1 MASTKKTE
9 KRRRAEA
16 LVRKLESNEALLGRL
31 EAVMELVEG
40 GEPCSL
46 DEIEGKLIV
55 ELRKLGN
62 ESLGTWAQRREEE
75 VAEELSQQHGSLQQR
90 EKKRSTSTP
99 PSGGSK

>member
-1 MASTKKTE
+1 MALTKKTE

-16 LVRKLESNEALLGRL
+16 LVRKLESNEVLLERL

-46 DEIEGKLIV
+46 DEIEGKLIT
-55 ELRKLGN
+55 ELRKLGG
-62 ESLGTWAQRREEE
+62 ESLGSWAQRREE
-75 VAEELSQQHGSLQQR
+75 ALGAELSRQHGALRQR

-99 PSGGSK
+99 PSERSK